1 MRTKATKLQKS
12 ATRRA
17 TKAVYAKMVAAAS
30 AVVIQNRGRQYRSG
44 NPEYVLM
51 SFPHWVTFSR
61 GFPKGEIVEK
71 TLLTNTYKVNAV
83 KLLNWLYTNG
93 YSQYNVLTLVKE
105 TRQFERELNSIDKS
119 ILGE

>member
-1 MRTKATKLQKS
+1 MRTKATKLQKR

-17 TKAVYAKMVAAAS
+17 TKTVYAKMVAAAS

-51 SFPHWVTFSR
+51 SFPHWVKFSR
-61 GFPKGEIVEK
+61 SFPKGEIVEK

-105 TRQFERELNSIDKS
+105 TRQFERELNNIDKS